1 MQVNADDSML
11 LQRVG
16 RMSRSLKCLKETLES
31 DSALFWLVF
40 WLLWSAWLSFIYWGL
55 GPHSYLRVHDNGD
68 ANLLCRMLAARDLLD
83 HGLTFWRPQ
92 LSGGMDALTAG
103 GLGSFLIDVVPFV
116 MFSPWLAYG
125 LIMWV
130 QRFCASYFTYRLCR
144 DFLGLDNLPSIYA
157 GIAYSLFEWSVY
169 DWMLSYGLGLPA
181 VAFYLW
187 AFERCLAA
195 RGVRRF
201 VLIGMLGLFASFA
214 MSFAMTTPFF
224 WGAMLVWFVVVRGYR
239 SGSFFLGYAVFVVS
253 SVVGAVPGVWALW
266 LNAPLSGRATSNP
279 YDTGLA
285 AFLLGT
291 IGDLLQQKV
300 SYILVL
306 LGLWA
311 CKLKDKLALKLL
323 LVSVLF
329 GPGNRL
335 ITLFSPYF
343 RPYLGFLA
351 GFSFNRFGQFHLLF
365 APIVGACGLHLLSKH
380 WADRVLAV
388 GVGRISSIKYKTMKP
403 SLAVGVVA
411 IGIAVYAS
419 MTITG
424 ELLGRLPSDSY
435 SVNYQNPDLRELA
448 ASESSDLL
456 RVATVGTRMAT
467 YKAESGLD
475 IHPAYAQ
482 AYGFETVDGYY
493 SLYSQRYQD
502 YWTRVVEKV
511 IESDKR
517 LQRNSEYYLR
527 HWVYL
532 YAPLSGAFNQ
542 REVIE
547 FSDYYNITLLSLA
560 NTKYLISRWQLIDP
574 NLKLVSAPIRALE
587 QRREW
592 DRRSRLEKL
601 FSYLKG
607 EYPPRP
613 LYIYENAS
621 VLPRAFLVPQVR
633 IFDTPDALLDT
644 LKDTP
649 VAEIRRTAFL
659 ESANA
664 STVWEQSL
672 GFTRNEVEILD
683 YTPDRIVVSVHADGP
698 GILVITNN
706 YSPFWKVRVDG
717 IQQTIVPAYHTF
729 QGVYLEAG
737 QHEVVFEYDPPYK
750 LFWDAGRR

>member
-1 MQVNADDSML
+1 MQANADDSML

-16 RMSRSLKCLKETLES
+16 RMNRSLKFLKETLDS
-31 DSALFWLVF
+31 DSTLFWLVF

-55 GPHSYLRVHDNGD
+55 GPYSYLRVHDNGD
-68 ANLLCRMLAARDLLD
+68 ANFVYRIVIARNILHHGYVYWQPALSSGMDTLASGGTGFFSVDLLC
-83 HGLTFWRPQ
+83 
-92 LSGGMDALTAG
+92 
-103 GLGSFLIDVVPFV
+103 FLVFP
-116 MFSPWLAYG
+116 PWLAYG
-125 LIMWV
+125 LFMWV
-130 QRFCASYFTYRLCR
+130 QRFFAGYFTYRLCR

-187 AFERCLAA
+187 AFERSLAA
-195 RGVRRF
+195 RGVLRF
-201 VLIGMLGLFASFA
+201 ILMGMLGLFASFA
-214 MSFAMTTPFF
+214 APFAVFTPFF
-224 WGAMLVWFVVVRGYR
+224 WGAMLVWFVIVRGYR
-239 SGSFFLGYAVFVVS
+239 SSSFFMSYVVFVAA

-285 AFLLGT
+285 TFLLGT
-291 IGDLLQQKV
+291 IGGLLQQKV

-323 LVSVLF
+323 FVSVLF
-329 GPGNRL
+329 GAGARL
-335 ITLFSPYF
+335 ITLLSPYF

-365 APIVGACGLHLLSKH
+365 GPIVGACGLHLLSKH

-388 GVGRISSIKYKTMKP
+388 GVGRISSITYKTLKL
-403 SLAVGVVA
+403 SLVVGVVA
-411 IGIAVYAS
+411 IGIAVYTS
-419 MTITG
+419 MTISV

-435 SVNYQNPDLRELA
+435 SINYQNPDLCELA

-482 AYGFETVDGYY
+482 AYGFETVDGYF
-493 SLYSQRYQD
+493 SLYSQRYQE
-502 YWTRVVEKV
+502 YWARVVEKV
-511 IESDKR
+511 IKSDGA

-532 YAPLSGAFNQ
+532 YAPLSGTFNQ
-542 REVIE
+542 QEAIE
-547 FSDYYNITLLSLA
+547 FSDYYNLNLLSLA
-560 NTKYLISRWQLIDP
+560 NTKYLISRWQLMARD
-574 NLKLVSAPIRALE
+574 LKLVSAPIQALE

-592 DRRSRLEKL
+592 DRHSRLEKL
-601 FSYLKG
+601 FGYLKS

-621 VLPRAFLVPQVR
+621 VLPRAFLVPQLRV
-633 IFDTPDALLDT
+633 FETADALLNT

-649 VAEIRRTAFL
+649 VAKIRKTAFL
-659 ESANA
+659 ESPDA
-664 STVWEQSL
+664 STILDRPL
-672 GFTRNEVEILD
+672 GFSHSQVEILD
-683 YTPDRIVVSVHADGP
+683 YAPDRIVVSVEADGP
-698 GILVITNN
+698 GVLVMTNN
-706 YSPFWKVRVDG
+706 YSPFWKVWVDG
-717 IQQTIVPAYHTF
+717 TQQTIVPAYHTF

-750 LFWDAGRR
+750 LF